1 MKKSPFDSRSSLK
14 RTIVFADAR
23 TKKVVDGGLSVMAE
37 VDRSSLSAAAEKLL
51 LKALLTDR
59 PEVSGPM
66 SRVYSGECTVK
77 EELARA
83 FRNNAAGAYSEAAS
97 PHLLPLVRC
106 AGSVLQGCVVDSGRD
121 EHYHASSCWDSVV
134 NRLSAAKDNAI
145 ARSLLDEA
153 GDYGGFLADCVKVPI
168 DGYLSLVI
176 VNWRELGNYTYT
188 FRALADIVEMAEEP
202 PANPESIKWLLSALV
217 ECSEAG
223 WRVV

>member
-1 MKKSPFDSRSSLK
+1 MRKSPFNYGNSLK
-14 RTIVFADAR
+14 RTIVFADERA
-23 TKKVVDGGLSVMAE
+23 KKLVDGGLSVMAE

-59 PEVSGPM
+59 PEVAGPM
-66 SRVYSGECTVK
+66 SRVLSGEATVK
-77 EELARA
+77 EELSRA
-83 FRNNAAGAYSEAAS
+83 FRNNAAGVYSEAAS

-106 AGSVLQGCVVDSGRD
+106 AAGVLQGCRVNPNCD
-121 EHYHASSCWDSVV
+121 EVHHAASCWESVV
-134 NRLSAAKDNAI
+134 NKLAAAEDNVIAHTLLS
-145 ARSLLDEA
+145 EA
-153 GDYGGFLADCVKVPI
+153 SDYGCFLAGGLDVEI

-202 PANPESIKWLLSALV
+202 PANPESIKWLRSALV